1 MWTKARADGRASA
14 EGVWRGSAGRGRGRG
29 PHRQCRPGPSRLP
42 GRALRSLSSLSPCLS
57 FAPLSFSS
65 SPSPPLRFEG
75 RGIHFNATR
84 RPLLLGLRRAG
95 GRDAPGSLRR
105 LVWVRRAPWPP
116 EDLNV
121 FLPPRLPI
129 SELRRREGAAGW
141 TPLLRDLSPPRHP
154 ELNGTS
160 PGRSGLRFPF
170 LWRRGGAPGLLPPE
184 FGLRWVA
191 GGRARCEPGSS
202 YGLCAR
208 CLRLH
213 EREAEGLR
221 GRSRVPPGAA
231 AWQPGTTP
239 HFVLV
244 FRFICAPF
252 SFLSFSEKGK
262 PNKRVSLFRACK
274 VEDI

>member
-1 MWTKARADGRASA
+1 MAGQCGAGEGARAAQTMPAGAEPVAGPRSA
-14 EGVWRGSAGRGRGRG
+14 
-29 PHRQCRPGPSRLP
+29 L
-42 GRALRSLSSLSPCLS
+42 SLLSL
-57 FAPLSFSS
+57 PLSVVRSS
-65 SPSPPLRFEG
+65 FFLLSPSPPLRFEG

-95 GRDAPGSLRR
+95 GRDAPGSLWR

-121 FLPPRLPI
+121 VLPPRLPR
-129 SELRRREGAAGW
+129 LGAAPEGGGCGLDPSPEGPL
-141 TPLLRDLSPPRHP
+141 TPKTPRIKWHESGKERLALP
-154 ELNGTS
+154 FSLGPRRC
-160 PGRSGLRFPF
+160 PGALAARV
-170 LWRRGGAPGLLPPE
+170 WGAPGGGWSCSVRAGE
-184 FGLRWVA
+184 QLRAV
-191 GGRARCEPGSS
+191 
-202 YGLCAR
+202 LCAR